1 MRLVYNGSR
10 DDLMRLLRQF
20 PALFA
25 GKMHGSLDVAK
36 GLQLRVGVA
45 LLSKVQQAFIVKSR
59 GGTGEDGIRWP
70 PMKPASIAQRRTSA
84 AERKSLGIAGK
95 RTRGLLTA
103 AQDKRWR
110 KIFAT
115 KKWLFVAKFGMDE
128 ASAAARAAKIAWSI
142 LKAEGAKTKIGTLGN
157 RQVDM
162 CRDTGRYFR
171 SLSPGVEDKPSG
183 ADGQVFETPPGK
195 VIVGTDV
202 QYAGY
207 QAKLRPLWPPN
218 GQLPDVWWRAMTQA
232 ALRGAVQAVKLILER
247 GRI

>member
-1 MRLVYNGSR
+1 MRLAFQGSR
-10 DDLMRLLRQF
+10 KELTNLLRQL

-25 GKMHGSLDVAK
+25 GKVSDTLGVAR

-70 PMKPASIAQRRTSA
+70 PMKPASIAQRRTTGG
-84 AERKSLGIAGK
+84 ERKQLGISGK
-95 RTRGLLTA
+95 RTRGLLTP
-103 AQDKRWR
+103 AQDKRW
-110 KIFAT
+110 KAIFAQR
-115 KKWLFVAKFGMDE
+115 KAMFIAKFGWGDQ
-128 ASAAARAAKIAWSI
+128 AAAAKAAAIAWTV

-171 SLSPGVEDKPSG
+171 SLSPGVEDRPSG

-195 VIVGTDV
+195 VIVGTNV
-202 QYAGY
+202 QYAAY
-207 QAKLRPLWPPN
+207 QAKMRPLWPPS
-218 GQLPDVWWRAMTQA
+218 GQLPERWWVALKQA
-232 ALRGAVQAVKLILER
+232 AVRGAVQAVKLILAQ